1 MTDYKEE
8 QAMEVEALEAIYMDD
23 FTQLSDEPLTYQ
35 VHVVPNQDGE
45 NNFVALLLK
54 AEIPETYPDVEPKI
68 EVIVKKG
75 LADSQVKEIK
85 QLLAQQVEEN
95 MGMAM
100 MYTLSEAVREYLVEN
115 NREGNDGSEH
125 QEMLRRM
132 ELKKKKE
139 DKVEADKLEKA
150 NAEAEDERREFHGTP
165 VTVETFAAWKE
176 KFDAEMRGAQK
187 TSLKDE
193 ATAKLTGHQLWN
205 KGLVTE
211 DDAVEAV
218 AEAEGEDAAEH
229 DGEGVEQ
236 QDDDDDQK

>member
-1 MTDYKEE
+1 
-8 QAMEVEALEAIYMDD
+8 MEVEALEAIYMDD
-23 FTQLSDEPLTYQ
+23 FTKLSDEPLTYQ

-68 EVIVKKG
+68 EVVVKKG

-139 DKVEADKLEKA
+139 EKVEADKLEKA
-150 NAEAEDERREFHGTP
+150 NADAEEKRREFHGTP

-176 KFDAEMRGAQK
+176 KFEAEMRGQPK

-193 ATAKLTGHQLWN
+193 TTAKLTGRQLWN

-211 DDAVEAV
+211 DSAEEAE

-229 DGEGVEQ
+229 DGEGDEQ
-236 QDDDDDQK
+236 QDDDEK